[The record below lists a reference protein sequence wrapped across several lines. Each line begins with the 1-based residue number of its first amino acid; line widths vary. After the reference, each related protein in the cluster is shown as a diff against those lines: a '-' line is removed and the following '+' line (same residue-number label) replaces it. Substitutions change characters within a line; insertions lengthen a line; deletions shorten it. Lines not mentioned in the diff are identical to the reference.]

1 MTTRILVADDHP
13 LFRSALKLAVAQISA
28 DFDLVEACNIRQAQ
42 SHLQDT
48 PFISLVLLDLKMP
61 DCSGMEGLLT
71 LRAQFPYVPV
81 VIVSAS
87 EDRQQMRKALA
98 LGASGYIPKS
108 VSMDALTG
116 ALKSILEGEVW
127 IPPGVDLDQESSP
140 ERFSAVTP
148 AQLRI
153 LLDLQRGRLNKQIAF
168 DAGVTEATVKAH
180 LTVIFKKLGVA
191 NRTQAVLAI
200 QAQTDLGDVGRGA
213 SIFAAKGKPLDQPQS
228 DEDDRGG
235 HADLAVAGRQADH
248 EGRKA
253 HQQHRNE
260 EGILAATGRR
270 AARNTTA
277 PSGLTAKPA
286 AKAAR
291 ARR

>member
-1 MTTRILVADDHP
+1 LVADDHP
-13 LFRSALKLAVAQISA
+13 LFRSALKSAVAQISA
-28 DFDLVEACNIRQAQ
+28 DFDLIEACNIRQAL
-42 SHLQDT
+42 SHLQEA
-48 PFISLVLLDLKMP
+48 PYVSLVLLDLKMP
-61 DCSGMEGLLT
+61 DCSGVEGLLM

-108 VSMDALTG
+108 VSMDVLTG
-116 ALKSILEGEVW
+116 ALTSILEGEIW
-127 IPPGVDLDQESSP
+127 IPAGVDLDREDSL

-168 DAGVTEATVKAH
+168 DVGVTEATVKAH

-200 QAQTDLGDVGRGA
+200 QALTDE
-213 SIFAAKGKPLDQPQS
+213 AA
-228 DEDDRGG
+228 
-235 HADLAVAGRQADH
+235 
-248 EGRKA
+248 
-253 HQQHRNE
+253 
-260 EGILAATGRR
+260 
-270 AARNTTA
+270 
-277 PSGLTAKPA
+277 
-286 AKAAR
+286 
-291 ARR
+291 